1 MATIVKFTRSTSA
14 PLAPNSD
21 EEESLF
27 VTDSIE
33 MEEVYTVWNA
43 LLSLWSLRCVVYLL
57 KYVPD
62 MLLSGGNR
70 HTESIISLHHIPEL
84 ADKVSIDLNRG

>member
-33 MEEVYTVWNA
+33 MEEVYTVGNA

-57 KYVPD
+57 KYVCNI
-62 MLLSGGNR
+62 SGGNR

-84 ADKVSIDLNRG
+84 ADIVSIDLNRG